1 MNKNQ
6 VMKNSN
12 RITIV
17 LSLLA
22 LFNLS
27 LFAQN
32 SETRS
37 LSNFTEIHVA
47 QGIELVAKKG
57 TENSVTIEARG
68 IDIEDVYTDQRGD
81 ALKLRLRQPNFK
93 SPHVRI
99 ELTYTEE
106 LEKINVNTGAQAI
119 FRDLIKTERLDI
131 TASTSGIVEAEI
143 NVEMLDLSA
152 TTSGQIDLSGNAKE
166 IEASASTGGEIDAFD
181 VDTDDVYAKA
191 STGAAVRVTA
201 NERLKGSANTGGDVR
216 YRGNARTDIR
226 TSTGGSV
233 RKS

>member
-1 MNKNQ
+1 M
-6 VMKNSN
+6 VG
-12 RITIV
+12 
-17 LSLLA
+17 LA
-22 LFNLS
+22 LIGL
-27 LFAQN
+27 LN
-32 SETRS
+32 SSTSQSITLGVS
-37 LSNFTEIHVA
+37 LSVA
-47 QGIELVAKKG
+47 LVIYGSILGA
-57 TENSVTIEARG
+57 
-68 IDIEDVYTDQRGD
+68 
-81 ALKLRLRQPNFK
+81 RLR
-93 SPHVRI
+93 H
-99 ELTYTEE
+99 
-106 LEKINVNTGAQAI
+106 
-119 FRDLIKTERLDI
+119 LIKTERLDI